1 MFMKTMVFT
10 NMSSVLDSVFIHES
24 CLINNIDTN
33 DEQTH
38 KLINEISGSVYF
50 VHKYGTSYRWD
61 ISLEWYVM
69 YFQMAY
75 FQIKYGIPKCR
86 PMMGCMDET
95 NTLEYTEIFEHCLY
109 WPNIN
114 LMLESGLK
122 RDRF

>member
-1 MFMKTMVFT
+1 MVLVIDGISLSNDMLCIFRWHK
-10 NMSSVLDSVFIHES
+10 VFIN
-24 CLINNIDTN
+24 C
-33 DEQTH
+33 
-38 KLINEISGSVYF
+38 
-50 VHKYGTSYRWD
+50 
-61 ISLEWYVM
+61 
-69 YFQMAY
+69 

-114 LMLESGLK
+114 LMPESGLK

>member
-1 MFMKTMVFT
+1 
-10 NMSSVLDSVFIHES
+10 
-24 CLINNIDTN
+24 
-33 DEQTH
+33 
-38 KLINEISGSVYF
+38 
-50 VHKYGTSYRWD
+50 
-61 ISLEWYVM
+61 M

-114 LMLESGLK
+114 LMPESGLK
-122 RDRF
+122 RDRFQVTKKATQHHRIVVAAKSMCLHIK